1 MIGGI
6 DGCGWDGPEIENCVI
21 ARASGVDVEDPLVE
35 LERMGALDVYGE
47 ALKAADG
54 RRASRADAEL
64 MRELGDLLNVRV
76 LVRPFYTPRSAFWTA
91 DSAWREI
98 KAGRAVAYLKNR
110 SDFDIYADIY
120 GEAAAEMHLGRARY
134 AEPALAA
141 APGRQPEAAPD
152 QALSSSS
159 PRPSKPATRAREPT
173 GSWSGEAIEAM
184 NPDILRSVPS
194 MAITAQAYGTCS
206 SKPSGGTVIMVYVDM
221 VPLPSTDTSSKE
233 DEPQAQ

>member
-6 DGCGWDGPEIENCVI
+6 DGCGWDGANSENCVI

-47 ALKAADG
+47 ALKAADHH
-54 RRASRADAEL
+54 RASRADAEL

-76 LVRPFYTPRSAFWTA
+76 LVRPFYAPQSVFWTS

-98 KAGRAVAYLKNR
+98 KVGLAVAYLKNR

-120 GEAAAEMHLGRARY
+120 GEEAAEMHLGRARY
-134 AEPALAA
+134 ADPAPAA
-141 APGRQPEAAPD
+141 GNRPPD
-152 QALSSSS
+152 QSLSSTS
-159 PRPSKPATRAREPT
+159 PRPSKPATRALEPT
-173 GSWSGEAIEAM
+173 GSWSGEAIDAM
-184 NPDILRSVPS
+184 NPDILKSVPS
-194 MAITAQAYGTCS
+194 TAITAQAYGTCS

-221 VPLPSTDTSSKE
+221 APFPSTETSSKE
-233 DEPQAQ
+233 AEPHAQ